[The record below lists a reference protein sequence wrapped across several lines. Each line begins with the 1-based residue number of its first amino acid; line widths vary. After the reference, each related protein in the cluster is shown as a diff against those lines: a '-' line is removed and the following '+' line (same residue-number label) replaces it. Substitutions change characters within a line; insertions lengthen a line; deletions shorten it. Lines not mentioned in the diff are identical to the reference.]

1 MATWLFLVA
10 ILSLVSL
17 FHFIFQP
24 CVQTNYGQDISRG
37 IQSRLKL
44 GWGGT
49 RWGLGAFYTST
60 VGIFQDQ
67 DEQRQ
72 ILGWVGDVKIKKLK
86 HLGMHLGKILE
97 LGKLKIILILLDFQV
112 KSDAVILAL

>member
-1 MATWLFLVA
+1 M
-10 ILSLVSL
+10 
-17 FHFIFQP
+17 
-24 CVQTNYGQDISRG
+24 GKISRG
-37 IQSRLKL
+37 GSRLKL
-44 GWGGT
+44 GWGRT
-49 RWGLGAFYTST
+49 FYIST
-60 VGIFQDQ
+60 IGIFQDP